1 MAKKFTNNEIKL
13 NEIPNFEHIK
23 TKKLEKSYLNIVVIN
38 EIIGFIIF
46 AIILGI
52 LFYFVEFYISRTHP
66 APLFDTCRI
75 FFD

>member
-13 NEIPNFEHIK
+13 SEIPNFEHII

-46 AIILGI
+46 AIILAACASF
-52 LFYFVEFYISRTHP
+52 LCFYNTQI
-66 APLFDTCRI
+66 
-75 FFD
+75 